1 MLDSS
6 TGYMEKTGVLSCL
19 CWPQELLRLPKGPWL
34 RQRGQNK
41 LSVGKGSDQGSS
53 LGEIPASLSVS
64 CPCPEPWVP

>member
-41 LSVGKGSDQGSS
+41 LSVGKGSDWVQQ
-53 LGEIPASLSVS
+53 
-64 CPCPEPWVP
+64 PWRDPSIAQRLLPLP